1 MSNTFSTK
9 QGILCSIETWHVRN
23 FYQMS
28 RCFALIIVTCN
39 IFLLSNLWEMEY
51 IHLNLFLWRPQ
62 ITVLTVWLWVMALCL
77 WFCLNLSINCY
88 PPIYFTLSSANMQT
102 NVTLSI
108 LVLPYMIIDLFE
120 KSFAA
125 LSDSLKLSVRR
136 HMSSGF
142 NSLMCFKVWSTNYTK
157 MFDWF

>member
-62 ITVLTVWLWVMALCL
+62 ITVLTVWLWVMALCFVIL
-77 WFCLNLSINCY
+77 LKFINQL
-88 PPIYFTLSSANMQT
+88 LSSHLFHFIFCQYANKC
-102 NVTLSI
+102 NFVYSCVTLHDYRPFRKI
-108 LVLPYMIIDLFE
+108 LCCP
-120 KSFAA
+120 
-125 LSDSLKLSVRR
+125 VR
-136 HMSSGF
+136 F
-142 NSLMCFKVWSTNYTK
+142 T
-157 MFDWF
+157 